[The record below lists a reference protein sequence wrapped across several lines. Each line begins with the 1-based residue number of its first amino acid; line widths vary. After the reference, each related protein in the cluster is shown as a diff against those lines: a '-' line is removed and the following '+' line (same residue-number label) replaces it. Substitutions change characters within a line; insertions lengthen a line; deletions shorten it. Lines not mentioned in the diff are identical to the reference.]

1 MQREY
6 LPDSAQYVVK
16 EVSEVSRNQFKL
28 ETVSSDTAGPN
39 RIITFNLPENAILDK
54 KSLKFFADVA
64 CSGAGTGNDEVYG
77 KLPQHASSLIAGLE
91 VYINGQQVQN
101 RASEYFT
108 IAQAERLAKSNID
121 KDNSTDRSLSHS
133 YITGDDANDDETICI
148 SEWCGFL
155 GDASTR
161 YVNTGILGQIQV
173 RLSLAGNFALVP
185 KQKNVDLG
193 LPFTTAQATTNA
205 QSITYSM
212 SKMYFTC
219 DTVSL
224 SPMYNEALRSRLMSG
239 GLELN
244 YREFYTFQLD
254 GIQAGNQVASS
265 TRFSLS
271 SGCINRLMGLYR
283 DSSYTEIKRSS
294 ALPNANG
301 VSAYT
306 SNALKFRSYAGNGVA
321 GQPATKKSAL
331 TTWKYLVNNVSYPQF
346 NASWMDLL
354 ANVAYGVDKVDPDNS
369 GSLITSKESYNL
381 GKFIAPLLLE
391 MPTGWGVA
399 CKSAYNSRGINTQMV
414 LQCAGQL
421 IPLAGQP
428 TETGGDDGDLNT
440 GSVSCMVIADTTATL
455 MIEAGR
461 SLAVQF

>member
-16 EVSEVSRNQFKL
+16 EVSEVSRNAFKL
-28 ETVSSDTAGPN
+28 ETVSSDQAGPN
-39 RIITFNLPENAILDK
+39 RIITFNLPENAIVDM

-64 CSGAGTGNDEVYG
+64 CVGAGAGVDQVFA

-121 KDNSTDRSLSHS
+121 KDNSTDRALSHS
-133 YITGDDANDDETICI
+133 YITGDDADDDETVCI

-155 GDASTR
+155 NDASTR
-161 YVNTGILGQIQV
+161 YVNTGVLGQIQI

-185 KQKNVDLG
+185 KQTGVDLG
-193 LPFTTAQATTNA
+193 LPISAGAATNA
-205 QSITYSM
+205 QQITFAM
-212 SKMYFTC
+212 SKMYFC
-219 DTVSL
+219 VDTVSL
-224 SPMYNEALRSRLMSG
+224 SPMYNEALRSRLMNG

-244 YREFYTFQLD
+244 YREFYSFQLD
-254 GIQAGNQVASS
+254 GIQAGNSVGSS

-271 SGCINRLMGLYR
+271 SGCINRLTGIYR

-306 SNALKFRSYAGNGVA
+306 SNALRFRSYAGSGVA
-321 GQPATKKSAL
+321 GAPATKKSAN

-346 NASWMDLL
+346 SASWMDMLSG
-354 ANVAYGVDKVDPDNS
+354 VAYGVDKVGPDNS

-381 GKFIAPLLLE
+381 GKFLAPLLLE

-399 CKSAYNSRGINTQMV
+399 CMSGYNSRGINTQMV
-414 LQCAGQL
+414 LQTAAQL
-421 IPLAGQP
+421 IPLNGQP
-428 TETGGDDGDLNT
+428 TATGGADGDLNS
-440 GSVSCMVIADTTATL
+440 GSVSCMVIADTTAKL
-455 MIEAGR
+455 VIESGR

>member
-39 RIITFNLPENAILDK
+39 RIITFNLPENAIIDL

-64 CSGAGTGNDEVYG
+64 CSGAGAGADQVFG

-133 YITGDDANDDETICI
+133 YITGDDADDDETVCI
-148 SEWCGFL
+148 SEWVGFL
-155 GDASTR
+155 SDASTR
-161 YVNTGILGQIQV
+161 YVNTGILGQIQI
-173 RLSLAGNFALVP
+173 RLSLSGNFALVP
-185 KQKNVDLG
+185 KQKSVDLG
-193 LPFTTAQATTNA
+193 LPFTSGAAGTNA
-205 QSITYSM
+205 QSISYSM

-219 DTVSL
+219 DTISL
-224 SPMYNEALRSRLMSG
+224 SPMYNEALRSRLMNG

-244 YREFYTFQLD
+244 YREFYSFQLD
-254 GIQAGNQVASS
+254 GIQAGNSIGSS

-271 SGCINRLMGLYR
+271 SGCINRLTGIYR
-283 DSSYTEIKRSS
+283 DASYTEIKRSS
-294 ALPNANG
+294 KLPNANG

-306 SNALKFRSYAGNGVA
+306 SNALKFRSYAGSGVA
-321 GQPATKKSAL
+321 GQPATKKSAN
-331 TTWKYLVNNVSYPQF
+331 TTWKFLVNNVSYPQF

-354 ANVAYGVDKVDPDNS
+354 GNVAYGVDKVDQDNS
-369 GSLITSKESYNL
+369 GTLITSKESYNL
-381 GKFIAPLLLE
+381 GKFLAPCLLE
-391 MPTGWGVA
+391 MPTGFGVA
-399 CKSAYNSRGINTQMV
+399 AMSGYNSRGINTQMV
-414 LQCAGQL
+414 MQCAAQL
-421 IPLAGQP
+421 IPLNGQP
-428 TETGGDDGDLNT
+428 TATGGDDGDLNT
-440 GSVSCMVIADTTATL
+440 GAVSSMVIADTTAKL
-455 MIEAGR
+455 MIESGR